1 MTTLKFKR
9 FDWRLQSFVVSLSQA
24 AKNIQRFKD
33 GMGTIN
39 DVHNMPSSKHT
50 DVFQTLKIDAAGVF
64 T

>member
-1 MTTLKFKR
+1 
-9 FDWRLQSFVVSLSQA
+9 
-24 AKNIQRFKD
+24 
-33 GMGTIN
+33 MGTIN